1 MTIPVETTTWLFNQ
15 NWWPTSA
22 LLNHTLTLPKQTC
35 SMPHSFQA
43 SVYLF
48 SKPPPPNYSILTHE
62 SMTYLFCSKPPVV
75 KMIADCLCGGHH
87 RWKLSRFLQ
96 VKRSI
101 WNDLHNNGNRGNI
114 SNFQKTWRHS
124 SKTVDID
131 SKEWTPFVNKTIKK
145 TESIPKQN
153 HISASD
159 RSGLPLVQ
167 GSISWG
173 GKHRQVLRQ
182 RMDNRLRPTRSRF
195 ARNQSSRPYGLLS
208 ASQVTEFYFRWNIK
222 HHALQAITK
231 HFLQM
236 MILMH
241 FSN

>member
-101 WNDLHNNGNRGNI
+101 WNDLHNNWNRGNV
-114 SNFQKTWRHS
+114 SNFQKNM
-124 SKTVDID
+124 KT
-131 SKEWTPFVNKTIKK
+131 FVKDRWYWFKRMNTIREQNDKK
-145 TESIPKQN
+145 NRKHTETKS
-153 HISASD
+153 
-159 RSGLPLVQ
+159 
-167 GSISWG
+167 
-173 GKHRQVLRQ
+173 
-182 RMDNRLRPTRSRF
+182 
-195 ARNQSSRPYGLLS
+195 YLS
-208 ASQVTEFYFRWNIK
+208 QWSFWIAFGAGIHFMRW
-222 HHALQAITK
+222 
-231 HFLQM
+231 
-236 MILMH
+236 
-241 FSN
+241 